1 MKGEEAKVA
10 MELLSQQQGQQ
21 SLQEGGAPSER
32 DLMNQIVQL
41 ERELQERESVIR
53 GLRERGNSP
62 TPGAVNETRVLRQE
76 NEDLKVAPPSL
87 THSLPHFLRL
97 SPTPSISLL
106 FLQLELGEVKRRL
119 DHERGETDRLSGE
132 AAAERVRSRQL
143 EREADQLRE
152 SLEGYR

>member
-87 THSLPHFLRL
+87 THSL
-97 SPTPSISLL
+97 TPSLPHSLPPSL
-106 FLQLELGEVKRRL
+106 PPSFPYSLNFPSLP
-119 DHERGETDRLSGE
+119 
-132 AAAERVRSRQL
+132 AAGV
-143 EREADQLRE
+143 
-152 SLEGYR
+152 G